1 MGVQSEDEAD
11 TSIREWGRPERDVTA
26 GWKYEQM
33 EVRY

>member
-11 TSIREWGRPERDVTA
+11 MREWGRPESELTA